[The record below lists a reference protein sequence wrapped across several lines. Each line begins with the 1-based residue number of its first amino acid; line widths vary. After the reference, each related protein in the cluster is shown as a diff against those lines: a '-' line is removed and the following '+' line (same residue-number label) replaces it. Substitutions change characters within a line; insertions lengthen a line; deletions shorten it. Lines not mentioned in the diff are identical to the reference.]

1 MKSYNSAYIIGIT
14 LVATLGGLL
23 FGYDTAVISGAEKS
37 IQHNLI
43 EPLGL
48 GAFAHGATV
57 SSALI
62 GCILGGAISGLLSN
76 RLGRKR
82 TLQLAGFLF
91 FTSALGSGYPEF
103 LFFERG
109 EASISLL
116 YMFIL
121 YFVLGGIFVGLG
133 SAVSLTFIG

>member
-1 MKSYNSAYIIGIT
+1 MIIIKFCQDNTKMKSYNFSYIFGIT

-37 IQHNLI
+37 IQQYLI
-43 EPLGL
+43 APLGL

-62 GCILGGAISGLLSN
+62 GCIIGGAISGLLSN
-76 RLGRKR
+76 RLGRKK

-91 FTSALGSGYPEF
+91 FTSALGSGFPEF

-109 EASISLL
+109 EPSHALL
-116 YMFIL
+116 Y
-121 YFVLGGIFVGLG
+121 
-133 SAVSLTFIG
+133 TFNP

>member
-116 YMFIL
+116 YMFNFYRIWAA
-121 YFVLGGIFVGLG
+121 
-133 SAVSLTFIG
+133 SA